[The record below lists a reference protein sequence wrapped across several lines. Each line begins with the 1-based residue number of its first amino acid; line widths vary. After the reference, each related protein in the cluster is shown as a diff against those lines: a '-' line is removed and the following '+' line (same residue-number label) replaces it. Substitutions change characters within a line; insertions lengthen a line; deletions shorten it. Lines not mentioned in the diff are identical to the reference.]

1 MSTLSEFAKKG
12 RKGKKSPL
20 VMMLAGDPCWEVE
33 SLVFKEDLRGEVFQ
47 GPSGGLLFFF
57 FFPKGYAP
65 FLDVKNN
72 CKGSEYAL
80 PLKSKCSTPYLGFNF
95 FLVSNSVILEKHAW
109 VFVR

>member
-20 VMMLAGDPCWEVE
+20 VMMLAGDPCCDVE

-57 FFPKGYAP
+57 FFP
-65 FLDVKNN
+65 
-72 CKGSEYAL
+72 
-80 PLKSKCSTPYLGFNF
+80 
-95 FLVSNSVILEKHAW
+95 
-109 VFVR
+109 